1 MEIKFSD
8 TDLKKDAFKNGVGF
22 GLITLVLGLIS
33 AYILVQATSM
43 WTIFLVP
50 VVMNIIAPIV
60 IAVFFSLDL
69 RKKVGGYWDFRKATS
84 GIFIMFMSAYII
96 SSSLNLAFVKLVDPD
111 MPEKIQTSITDAT
124 VKMMENQGVEQSKI
138 DEVIKAKDDDFAQ
151 KKNGSIMQNL
161 QGYLIGVIFVFVFAL
176 IFGAIFKK
184 EPPLFATDT
193 SEN

>member
-8 TDLKKDAFKNGVGF
+8 KDLKKDALKNGVGF

-33 AYILVQATSM
+33 AYILVQTTSM

-50 VVMNIIAPIV
+50 FLLNIIAPIV
-60 IAVFFSLDL
+60 IAVFFSIDL
-69 RKKVGGYWDFRKATS
+69 RKKIGGYWNFRKATS

-96 SSSLNLAFVKLVDPD
+96 SSLLNLAFVKLVDPD
-111 MPEKIQTSITDAT
+111 MPEKIQTSVTDAT
-124 VKMMENQGVEQSKI
+124 VKVMENQGVEQSKI
-138 DEVIKAKDDDFAQ
+138 DEVIKAKNDDFAQ
-151 KKNGSIMQNL
+151 KKNGTLMQNL

-184 EPPLFATDT
+184 DPPLFATDT
-193 SEN
+193 FQN

>member
-22 GLITLVLGLIS
+22 GLIMLILGLIS
-33 AYILVQATSM
+33 AYILIQATSM

-50 VVMNIIAPIV
+50 IVLNIIAPIV

-69 RKKVGGYWDFRKATS
+69 RKKIGGYWNFRKATS

-96 SSSLNLAFVKLVDPD
+96 SSALNLAFVKLVDPD
-111 MPEKIQTSITDAT
+111 MPEKIQAAVMDAT
-124 VKMMENQGVEQSKI
+124 AKMMENQGVEQSKI
-138 DEVIKAKDDDFAQ
+138 DEMTKAKNADFAQ
-151 KKNGSIMQNL
+151 KNNGTIMQNL

-176 IFGAIFKK
+176 IFGAIFKRD
-184 EPPLFATDT
+184 PPLFATDT
-193 SEN
+193 FQN